1 MSYAIGV
8 AKPISIYVNTYNT
21 SKIDEEKI
29 EEIINNVF
37 DFRPSNI
44 IKELDL
50 KKPIYKKTAAYGHFG
65 QKDFNWEKTDKVE
78 AIKNY
83 IK

>member
-1 MSYAIGV
+1 MWNT
-8 AKPISIYVNTYNT
+8 SIICNRCCKTNIY